1 MGVGLM
7 GLRVYIL
14 CYYQGDG
21 WEIVHV
27 YNSRELAESQASKYT
42 TNEWE
47 DYEVF
52 EFEVLTK

>member
-1 MGVGLM
+1 M
-7 GLRVYIL
+7 RVYIL
-14 CYYQGDG
+14 CYYQGND

-27 YNSRELAESQASKYT
+27 YNSRELAEAQASKYT
-42 TNEWE
+42 TSKWEWE